1 MKRLLL
7 LSSLF
12 IFSILLFSQCA
23 PSKRLVNMSAM
34 RAAEITFPSYVNTI
48 LLLDRTKFDKTAVN
62 VLEGILTGELP
73 EEDKAG
79 LQEAMSSLQNTL
91 RASPRFTVKMAS
103 ETLPGNSVTS
113 AFPAA
118 LPWDKIEALC
128 AQYQT
133 EAIIAI
139 EVFDTDFIVT
149 NGHKKV
155 KKKVKEEN
163 GTEKEIEVD
172 EYYAEGI
179 GNVKV
184 GFRLYDPKAKSI
196 IDQQLFTRTNTWRAK
211 GNSIQDAVIHLIA
224 KKDAA
229 RHVSALAANS
239 YAYKIAPMP
248 IYISREFWIKSKTSD
263 HLVIGARHADV
274 NDWKQAIYTWE
285 NGLPHC
291 KNDKDAGRICYN
303 IAIGYEVL
311 GELDKAKEWAGISYV
326 KYGNKK
332 ARDYSSVLDWRKK
345 EEAIVKQ
352 QMK

>member
-7 LSSLF
+7 LSSFF
-12 IFSILLFSQCA
+12 IIAIIILSGCRT
-23 PSKRLVNMSAM
+23 KRMVTMSAM
-34 RAAEITFPSYVNTI
+34 RPAEITFPSYVNTI
-48 LLLDRTKFDKTAVN
+48 LLLDRTKFESSTKN
-62 VLEGILTGELP
+62 ILEGILTGELP

-91 RASPRFTVKMAS
+91 RTSPRFNVKMAN
-103 ETLPGNSVTS
+103 ETLPGNSITS

-118 LPWDKIEALC
+118 IPWDKIESLC
-128 AQYQT
+128 TQYQT

-149 NGHKKV
+149 NGRKKV

-163 GTEKEIEVD
+163 GVEKEIEVD

-196 IDQQLFTRTNTWRAK
+196 VDQQLFTRTNTWHAK

-248 IYISREFWIKSKTSD
+248 IYISRVFYAKSKKSPG
-263 HLVIGARHADV
+263 LVLGARQADV
-274 NDWKQAIYTWE
+274 NDWKSAISTWE
-285 NGLPHC
+285 EALPNALP
-291 KNDKDAGRICYN
+291 KEAGKLCYN

-311 GELDKAKEWAGISYV
+311 GDLENAKKWAGTAYV
-326 KYGNKK
+326 QFNNKE
-332 ARDYSSVLDWRKK
+332 AREYSTLLDYRKR
-345 EEAIVKQ
+345 EQEIVQQ

>member
-7 LSSLF
+7 L
-12 IFSILLFSQCA
+12 FSFLIIGILILSGCRT
-23 PSKRLVNMSAM
+23 KRLVTMSSM
-34 RAAEITFPSYVNTI
+34 RPAEITFPSYVNTI
-48 LLLDRTKFDKTAVN
+48 LLLDRTKFESSTKN
-62 VLEGILTGELP
+62 ILEGILTGELP

-79 LQEAMSSLQNTL
+79 LQATMSALQSTL
-91 RASPRFTVKMAS
+91 RASPRFQVKTAT
-103 ETLPGNSVTS
+103 ETYLGNSITS
-113 AFPAA
+113 AFPTPLA
-118 LPWDKIEALC
+118 WDKIESIC

-139 EVFDTDFIVT
+139 EIFDTDFIVT
-149 NGHKKV
+149 NGQKKV
-155 KKKVKEEN
+155 KKKVKQAD
-163 GTEKEIEVD
+163 GVEKEIEVD

-196 IDQQLFTRTNTWRAK
+196 IDQQLFTRTNTWHAK

-229 RHVSALAANS
+229 QHVSTLAANS

-248 IYISREFWIKSKTSD
+248 IYITREFWVKSKTSD

-291 KNDKDAGRICYN
+291 RNDKDAGRICYN

-311 GELDKAKEWAGISYV
+311 GELDKAKEWAGKSYV

-332 ARDYSSVLDWRKK
+332 ARDYSSMLDWRKK
-345 EEAIVKQ
+345 EEEIVKQ